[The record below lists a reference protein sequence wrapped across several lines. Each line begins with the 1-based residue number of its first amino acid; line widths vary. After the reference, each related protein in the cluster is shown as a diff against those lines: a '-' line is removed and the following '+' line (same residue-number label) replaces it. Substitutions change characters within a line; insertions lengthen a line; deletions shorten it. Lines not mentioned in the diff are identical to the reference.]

1 MKQIRETWPDDV
13 RIVAHMRP
21 LPFHDR
27 ARPVALAA
35 IAAHRQGKFWEFHDL
50 VFERK
55 KFAEED
61 VRAIAQEIGLDME
74 RWEADRASAE
84 VAAVVDRHDK
94 ACQRIGASGTP
105 TLFVNGRKLTGA
117 KPFEEFKKTI
127 DAEIAKVDAI
137 IAAGVPADNA
147 PYVAMARNDR
157 KVFDH
162 LVRLVPAAKPP
173 PAPKE
178 IWKVKVRGDEPMKGN
193 TKDPLVTIVEWSD
206 FQ

>member
-1 MKQIRETWPDDV
+1 MLETYGDQVQV
-13 RIVAHMRP
+13 RFVHHP
-21 LPFHDR
+21 LPFHKN
-27 ARPVALAA
+27 ARKAALAA
-35 IAAHRQGKFWEFHDL
+35 MAAARQGKFWEYHDTLFANQKALEEANL
-50 VFERK
+50 VAYAEQLGLDVERFK
-55 KFAEED
+55 KD
-61 VRAIAQEIGLDME
+61 MKDPAIAARID
-74 RWEADRASAE
+74 ADAA
-84 VAAVVDRHDK
+84 AAV
-94 ACQRIGASGTP
+94 ALGASGTP
-105 TLFVNGRKLTGA
+105 AFFVNGIKLSGA

-147 PYVAMARNDR
+147 PYVAMAQNDR
-157 KVFDH
+157 KVLDH

-178 IWKVKVRGDEPMKGN
+178 VWKVKVRGDEPMKGN